1 MSVLALHWLDG
12 FGVAGQAVFT
22 WRILEQWWMS
32 EKAKRS
38 VIPPAFWAWSLAGS
52 ALLLVYAFHRRDP
65 VFVLGTL
72 VNGCIYLRNFVISRR
87 GPSRAGAGTA
97 RRAMWPVIAALALF
111 AGITVEAI
119 GPDHGLVRF
128 DYSLL
133 WLVVGFL
140 GQVLWSGRFVVQWLA
155 SERRGHSV
163 LPASF
168 FAMSLAGALLL
179 FAYAVA
185 RRDWVN
191 MAAYGPNFVPYA
203 RNLVLLRRERLAAR
217 AAARAVERAFGE

>member
-12 FGVAGQAVFT
+12 FGWAGQAVFT
-22 WRILEQWWMS
+22 WRILEQWWSS

-38 VIPPAFWAWSLAGS
+38 VIPSAFWAWSLAGS

-72 VNGCIYLRNFVISRR
+72 VNGCIYLRNLVIARR
-87 GPSRAGAGTA
+87 GPFRAAAGTG
-97 RRAMWPVIAALALF
+97 RRAMWPVVAALALF
-111 AGITVEAI
+111 AVITVEAI

-128 DYSLL
+128 DHALP
-133 WLVVGFL
+133 WLVVGFV
-140 GQVLWSGRFVVQWLA
+140 GQVLWSGRFVVQWLV
-155 SERRGHSV
+155 SERRGESV
-163 LPASF
+163 LPAAF

-179 FAYAVA
+179 FVYAIL

-191 MAAYGPNFVPYA
+191 MAAYGPNFIPYA
-203 RNLVLLRRERLAAR
+203 RNLILIRRER
-217 AAARAVERAFGE
+217 RAVGRASDGA

>member
-1 MSVLALHWLDG
+1 MSVLALQWLDG
-12 FGVAGQAVFT
+12 FGWAGQAVFT

-38 VIPPAFWAWSLAGS
+38 VIPSAFWAWSLAGS

-72 VNGCIYLRNFVISRR
+72 INGCIYLRNFAIARR
-87 GPSRAGAGTA
+87 GPSHAGAGSA
-97 RRAMWPVIAALALF
+97 RRAMWPVVAALAVF
-111 AGITVEAI
+111 VVITIEAV

-128 DYSLL
+128 DYAFL

-140 GQVLWSGRFVVQWLA
+140 GQVLWSGRFVVQWLV
-155 SERRGHSV
+155 SERLGRSV

-179 FAYAVA
+179 FVYAIS

-191 MAAYGPNFVPYA
+191 MAAYGPNFIPYA
-203 RNLVLLRRERLAAR
+203 RNLVLLRRERR
-217 AAARAVERAFGE
+217 AAGRASDGA